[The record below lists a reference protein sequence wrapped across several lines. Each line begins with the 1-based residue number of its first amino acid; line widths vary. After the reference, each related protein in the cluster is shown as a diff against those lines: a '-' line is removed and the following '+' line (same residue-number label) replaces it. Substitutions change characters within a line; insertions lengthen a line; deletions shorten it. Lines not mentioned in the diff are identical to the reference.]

1 LYTLLTVSK
10 AFTREDDAAPVV
22 PVTRRKVDL
31 PDGVPNYITADGA
44 RALRTELAAG
54 GDEIRMQE
62 LAEHLASAEIVEPTT
77 GDRVRFGSTV
87 ELSNGARY
95 RIVGAIEADPKRG
108 LISWQS
114 PLARKL
120 IGQQVGDVEIV
131 AIS

>member
-1 LYTLLTVSK
+1 VSK
-10 AFTREDDAAPVV
+10 AFTREDDAAPVA
-22 PVTRRKVDL
+22 PVTRHKVGI

-44 RALRTELAAG
+44 RALRAELADSRDPVRIA
-54 GDEIRMQE
+54 E
-62 LAEHLASAEIVEPTT
+62 LAEHLACAEIVEPTP

-95 RIVGAIEADPKRG
+95 RIVGAIEADPKQG
-108 LISWQS
+108 SISWQS

-120 IGQQVGDVEIV
+120 IGAQVGDPIGDFEIV